1 MLRQAELDLAAEP
14 APETP
19 IDFIEE
25 AVEDAVAAVT
35 GGGNGE
41 EEEDEAKRERRRQ
54 RRKSR
59 PHGRA
64 R

>member
-1 MLRQAELDLAAEP
+1 VDVVQ
-14 APETP
+14 
-19 IDFIEE
+19 
-25 AVEDAVAAVT
+25 AAVT
-35 GGGNGE
+35 DG
-41 EEEDEAKRERRRQ
+41 DAQAKLERRRQ